1 MVNPTLSLGMNTP
14 LSSGDNAA
22 GGSGKKELLILPLWN
37 TKMPKSAVA
46 RVKNINRNRNMP
58 HSFQDDVIP
67 ALYHCATQRTYTV
80 HGIPYEGNTGVTN
93 RTNAATARGDI
104 VKRIEIQATIRPLT

>member
-14 LSSGDNAA
+14 FSSGDNA
-22 GGSGKKELLILPLWN
+22 GRDSEKKELLILPLWN
-37 TKMPKSAVA
+37 IRMPKSAVA

-67 ALYHCATQRTYTV
+67 ALTIVLRSDTY
-80 HGIPYEGNTGVTN
+80 G
-93 RTNAATARGDI
+93 A
-104 VKRIEIQATIRPLT
+104 